1 MYGGGLWVK
10 TLRIIIFFFLFFIF
24 FFLKRTF
31 NFFFYFICSYCFNLW
46 LDLIIYFILLSIYCD
61 VTQNI
66 LILNWVDG
74 WFYRE
79 KINFIIYKK
88 IKNERTRLKARERC
102 SLFQPNT
109 VYLAPIV
116 EKKNTLRIFSISILV
131 SSVWELYVFI
141 QNIIMF
147 MFRPLFKR
155 KERKLSGK
163 KKEGEKLVIHVR
175 ANKKLLIVHKFHSI
189 KWVLLIFFFFFCW
202 EKVNWQREE
211 FFFSLILYF

>member
-163 KKEGEKLVIHVR
+163 KKRER
-175 ANKKLLIVHKFHSI
+175 
-189 KWVLLIFFFFFCW
+189 
-202 EKVNWQREE
+202 NWLSMSGQTKNC
-211 FFFSLILYF
+211 SLCISFIQ